1 MIGLIL
7 VAFAAVVLFG
17 VWRRFG
23 PVQWIWLLFGA
34 AIVMIV
40 VWLVLI
46 IAVVEPEMRRHGPPL
61 PERGSQEVGSE
72 AARERTVVRAGP
84 QPEGNRWT
92 RLSERLD
99 TGG

>member
-7 VAFAAVVLFG
+7 LVLAVVVIFG

-23 PVQWIWLLFGA
+23 SVQWIWLLFGA

-40 VWLVLI
+40 VWLVLVI
-46 IAVVEPEMRRHGPPL
+46 TVVEPEMRRHGPPM

-72 AARERTVVRAGP
+72 AARGRSVVRAGP
-84 QPEGNRWT
+84 QPEGGR
-92 RLSERLD
+92 RAPLSARRGTD
-99 TGG
+99 G